1 MDETSIRI
9 VAAPPGTTPHF
20 EVEAVVIED
29 DTYLVLG
36 ADPVAKASNESARES
51 LSRATAAQALEPG
64 TVVVKSGDPL
74 RLHAVVHDLSREPSW
89 TEEWVASALKEVVRS
104 ADEREIRSLSMPL
117 LGTLYGTL
125 NPRKC
130 VELIR
135 DALAQTT
142 LNYLA
147 NIWIV
152 TPPDTLNGIRDS
164 LRTLGAE
171 LAD

>member
-1 MDETSIRI
+1 
-9 VAAPPGTTPHF
+9 
-20 EVEAVVIED
+20 
-29 DTYLVLG
+29 
-36 ADPVAKASNESARES
+36 
-51 LSRATAAQALEPG
+51 
-64 TVVVKSGDPL
+64 
-74 RLHAVVHDLSREPSW
+74 
-89 TEEWVASALKEVVRS
+89 
-104 ADEREIRSLSMPL
+104 MPL

-125 NPRKC
+125 NPGKC

-142 LNYLA
+142 LSYLA